1 MKALRQWCSGTLIR
15 DTNHRVRCPVC
26 RKVLAPYAVFCVG
39 GELVGFRTPPHK
51 TKPKTFKRPKGDRRS
66 RRVG

>member
-1 MKALRQWCSGTLIR
+1 MKATRHWCSEESYR
-15 DTNHRVRCPVC
+15 ETNNKVRCPAC
-26 RKVLAPYAVFCVG
+26 RKVLTPYAVFCIG

-66 RRVG
+66 RRVR